1 MTRFSEH
8 FTREE
13 LACPTSG
20 KLILA
25 PGFIDALE
33 SLRVNHGHPMAVTSG
48 CRSGE
53 HNDWL
58 KSRGYKASPNSFHL
72 IGNEK
77 YGTDTCAVDIKRP
90 AGDDLARLVQ
100 MALAEGWSVGIA
112 KTFIH
117 LDRRAAHTDLPKVVY
132 DYR

>member
-1 MTRFSEH
+1 MTQFSEH

-20 KLILA
+20 QLILA

-33 SLRVNHGHPMAVTSG
+33 LLRVTYGRPMAVTSG
-48 CRSGE
+48 CRSSD
-53 HNDWL
+53 HNAWL
-58 KSRGYKASPNSFHL
+58 KSRGYAASPNSFHL

-77 YGTDTCAVDIKRP
+77 YGTDTCAVDVRRP
-90 AGDDLARLVQ
+90 AGDDLWRLVKVAQ
-100 MALAEGWSVGIA
+100 AEDWSVGIA

-117 LDRRAAHTDLPKVVY
+117 LDQRVKFTDLRPVIY
-132 DYR
+132 SY